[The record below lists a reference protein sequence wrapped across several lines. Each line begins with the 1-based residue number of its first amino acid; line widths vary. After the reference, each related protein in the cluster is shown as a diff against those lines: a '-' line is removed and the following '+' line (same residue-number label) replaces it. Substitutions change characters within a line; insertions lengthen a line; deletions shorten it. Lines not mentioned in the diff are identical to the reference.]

1 MDFTNRSSQQMP
13 DATTMSPQSDM
24 GKIKNK
30 QTNKFSDKND
40 KNKVLNI
47 ISIIF
52 GIAVVILIVAL
63 LIYIALSNSSSN
75 SESSYIYKNKLQA
88 VFLNTGQVYFG
99 NIQKINSSYFVL
111 TNIFYLQTNSTATSS
126 KSTSSPSVS
135 LVKLGCELHAP
146 YDRMIINS
154 SQVTFWENLKS
165 TGKVSQAVAAFDK
178 AHPNGQQTCSNQTS
192 SASNTSGTNVQPKTQ
207 NPTNVPVSST
217 KKP

>member
-1 MDFTNRSSQQMP
+1 MDFTNRSSQQMS
-13 DATTMSPQSDM
+13 DATTMSPQANM
-24 GKIKNK
+24 GKIKNN
-30 QTNKFSDKND
+30 QTNKSSDNND
-40 KNKVLNI
+40 KNKILNI

-52 GIAVVILIVAL
+52 GIAVVILVVAL

-111 TNIFYLQTNSTATSS
+111 TNIFYLQTNSSSTTS
-126 KSTSSPSVS
+126 KSSTSTPSVS

-165 TGKVSQAVAAFDK
+165 TGKVSQAVAAFNK

-192 SASNTSGTNVQPKTQ
+192 SAPTSSSNVQPSTQ
-207 NPTNVPVSST
+207 NSTNVPVSTT
-217 KKP
+217 KKG